1 MAHEEL
7 INKVEDLHLNG
18 RGTAVRQFLFF
29 VEGQGE
35 TSMSRKVGYGYLA
48 VSGGIRLDEE
58 QLLETITSA
67 LNRNRSDELI
77 TV

>member
-29 VEGQGE
+29 VEGLGE
-35 TSMSRKVGYGYLA
+35 NKYERAKWAMVMYL
-48 VSGGIRLDEE
+48 
-58 QLLETITSA
+58 
-67 LNRNRSDELI
+67 
-77 TV
+77 

>member
-18 RGTAVRQFLFF
+18 RGTAVRQLLFF
-29 VEGQGE
+29 VVEPGE

-48 VSGGIRLDEE
+48 VSGGLKLDEG
-58 QLLETITSA
+58 QC
-67 LNRNRSDELI
+67 
-77 TV
+77 